1 MRNEIK
7 LKFQEPEF
15 IVDEKNGVVIC
26 KLSFDDLY
34 PRCIEETFYIP
45 HIMHTVKGVA
55 RVGENDAF
63 DVNVGK
69 KIALARAE
77 QKAYKKVQKYLDQHV
92 VKLLSVMDKIGKFR
106 HKAFNVIEHNRE
118 YINKF

>member
-7 LKFQEPEF
+7 LKFQEPEY
-15 IVDEKNGVVIC
+15 IINEKNGVVVC
-26 KLSFDDLY
+26 NLTFFSLFPLDVEDRCY
-34 PRCIEETFYIP
+34 PIERMWT
-45 HIMHTVKGVA
+45 TKGVA

-63 DVNVGK
+63 DANVGK
-69 KIALARAE
+69 KVALARAE
-77 QKAYKKVQKYLDQHV
+77 QKAYKKVQKRLDQKV
-92 VKLLSVMDKIGKFR
+92 VELLSVLDKIGKFR